1 MREMNHA
8 QRADGA
14 GISGFDYSKV
24 TGGVQFVTNE
34 QPSGSLPLTIRLI
47 NTKSDGILTITADE
61 VLSEAVP
68 GCDSVEEALAN
79 LDDRVD
85 SVADSKVN
93 KTDIVNNLTT
103 NDSTKVLSA
112 AQGYALNLK
121 IENITTK
128 GSWTTITVDSNNT
141 YTIPYDGVL
150 YITCGTS
157 DNNDGYLT
165 YSIST
170 WRTIRLNVFG
180 QLSAYQYI
188 PVAQGDVIAF
198 ANKSSNITDILL
210 QYRRM

>member
-1 MREMNHA
+1 MASYTPNLNLIKP
-8 QRADGA
+8 AD
-14 GISGFDYSKV
+14 
-24 TGGVQFVTNE
+24 
-34 QPSGSLPLTIRLI
+34 
-47 NTKSDGILTITADE
+47 
-61 VLSEAVP
+61 
-68 GCDSVEEALAN
+68 
-79 LDDRVD
+79 
-85 SVADSKVN
+85 ADSYDVA
-93 KTDIVNNLTT
+93 
-103 NDSTKVLSA
+103 NDNGNMDKIDA
-112 AQGYALNLK
+112 AYNSLNSK

-165 YSIST
+165 YNIST

-198 ANKSSNITDILL
+198 DNKSSNITDILL